1 MLQGYISHKKPLATH
16 TSTSSARRASATAW
30 WRMVR
35 SWRRLRG
42 IKHEAIDTIPV
53 WRQTATMLDVVFL
66 IIWILVVL
74 GLVLYL
80 FYWNRVL
87 GFLLSLLVR
96 LLSWN
101 QASAST
107 WVDVGAHSTY
117 TVRCSEGHRQLHITR
132 VDTVFPSCRKNPL
145 QGPTISHQQPDNS
158 LGQRPNILEVLDQET
173 YGGR

>member
-1 MLQGYISHKKPLATH
+1 MF
-16 TSTSSARRASATAW
+16 
-30 WRMVR
+30 
-35 SWRRLRG
+35 
-42 IKHEAIDTIPV
+42 
-53 WRQTATMLDVVFL
+53 DVVFL

-87 GFLLSLLVR
+87 GLLLSLLVR

-107 WVDVGAHSTY
+107 WIDVGTHPARIVHHLESHQ
-117 TVRCSEGHRQLHITR
+117 RLHITR
-132 VDTVFPSCRKNPL
+132 GDTVFPSHWKNSL
-145 QGPTISHQQPDNS
+145 QGFAISHQQPDNPP
-158 LGQRPNILEVLDQET
+158 GQRTNILEVLDQET